1 VEDKKVIE
9 VRKLSLRRGEQ
20 SVLCD
25 VSISVDKAEI
35 VCLLGPSG
43 GGKSSLLRC
52 VNRLLE
58 PTPST
63 VFIDGQDV
71 TAIDVITLRRR
82 VGMLLQTAYLF
93 PGTVSDNVGYGPH
106 LRNEILPGTRVAE
119 LLTMAGLDA
128 SFGSHPADRLS
139 GGEGQRVAI
148 ARALATEPEILL
160 LDEPTSALDPA
171 ATHHVEETILSL
183 RERLALTVLWVS
195 HDTAQTRRVADRVY
209 LLVDGTV
216 ADEGTPEHLFREGS
230 KHLSLA
236 FAQGRLSNDG
246 QVDPP
251 IAGQPID
258 AGRVHDAT

>member
-1 VEDKKVIE
+1 MESKVIE
-9 VRKLSLRRGEQ
+9 VRNLSLRRGQQ

-25 VSISVDKAEI
+25 ASIEVAKAEI

-58 PTPST
+58 PPPGT
-63 VFIDGQDV
+63 VFIHRQDVVGQDV
-71 TAIDVITLRRR
+71 IALRRR
-82 VGMLLQTAYLF
+82 VGMLLQTAHLF
-93 PGTVSDNVGYGPH
+93 PGTVADNVAYGPR
-106 LRNEILPGTRVAE
+106 LRNETLPETRVAE
-119 LLTMAGLDA
+119 LLTMAGLGP
-128 SFGSHPADRLS
+128 SFAAHPADQLS

-148 ARALATEPEILL
+148 ARALATEPEVLL

-209 LLVDGTV
+209 LLVDGAV
-216 ADEGTPEHLFREGS
+216 VDEGTPAHLFRDGS
-230 KHLSLA
+230 RHLSAA
-236 FAQGRLSNDG
+236 FAEGRLSNDG
-246 QVDPP
+246 KVR
-251 IAGQPID
+251 D
-258 AGRVHDAT
+258 A

>member
-1 VEDKKVIE
+1 VCVVAEWLNQRGNVEQKKVIE
-9 VRKLSLRRGEQ
+9 VRNLSLPRGKQ

-25 VSISVDKAEI
+25 VSFNVGKAEV

-58 PTPST
+58 PAPGT
-63 VFIDGQDV
+63 VFINGQDV
-71 TAIDVITLRRR
+71 ISLDVITLRRK

-93 PGTVSDNVGYGPH
+93 PGTVADNVGYGPH
-106 LRNEILPGTRVAE
+106 LQNEVLSETRVAE
-119 LLTMAGLDA
+119 LLTMAGLDP
-128 SFGSHPADRLS
+128 SFAKHSADRLS

-195 HDTAQTRRVADRVY
+195 HDTAQARRVAGRVY
-209 LLVDGTV
+209 LLVDGAV
-216 ADEGTPEHLFREGS
+216 VDEGTPEHLFREGS
-230 KHLSLA
+230 KHLSLV
-236 FAQGRLSNDG
+236 FAQGRLSNNG
-246 QVDPP
+246 KVD
-251 IAGQPID
+251 D
-258 AGRVHDAT
+258 A